1 MKQTLATLPL
11 IAVVAACGQA
21 DGELNP
27 GNWKSTMAMSK
38 FEIPG
43 APPEVAERAKTM
55 LGQSQTTEACMSEAE
70 AKAGVRSMS
79 NAMQQGDC
87 TMEDFKQGGGTMSGT
102 MVCKGTGG
110 GFGAP
115 KMAMT
120 GTYTADKVT
129 MLMAGEITDD
139 KLPGGKANMEMSLT
153 SERTGEC
160 KG

>member
-1 MKQTLATLPL
+1 MKHAIATLPV
-11 IAVVAACGQA
+11 IAILAACGQA

-27 GNWKSTMAMSK
+27 GNWKNTMAMTK

-43 APPEVAERAKTM
+43 APPEVAERAKAM
-55 LGQSQTTEACMSEAE
+55 LGQSQTTEACMSPEE
-70 AKAGVRSMS
+70 AKAGVRTMS
-79 NAMQQGDC
+79 SGMQQGDC

-102 MVCKGTGG
+102 MVCKGMTGI
-110 GFGAP
+110 GAP

-120 GTYTADKVT
+120 GTYTPDKVT
-129 MLMAGEITDD
+129 MVMSGEVTDD

-153 SERTGEC
+153 SERIGEC